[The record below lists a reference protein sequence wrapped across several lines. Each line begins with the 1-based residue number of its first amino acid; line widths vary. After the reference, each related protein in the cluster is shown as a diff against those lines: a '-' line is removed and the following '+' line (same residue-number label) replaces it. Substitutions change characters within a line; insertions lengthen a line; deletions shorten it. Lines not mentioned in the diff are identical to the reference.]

1 MVHWRILEV
10 AVRPPVRLM
19 LGLIAVLT
27 AVPALA
33 GQIGFLDMERAIL
46 TVQEGKSQLQL
57 LENWATSRR
66 ATIDQLQQRI
76 TELDQRLASQRNVA
90 SAEERG
96 DLERELLQ
104 AQRQLEDEQRS
115 FNRERI
121 ARRDKMLGDIGVKIG
136 SVAGEYAEANGFD
149 VVFLL
154 AGQPIAWY
162 SKDLDITDIVIRLYD
177 ERFPVN

>member
-1 MVHWRILEV
+1 VQRL
-10 AVRPPVRLM
+10 VRLSV
-19 LGLIAVLT
+19 GLIALLT
-27 AVPALA
+27 ALPALA

-46 TVQEGKSQLQL
+46 TVQEGKSQLKL
-57 LENWATSRR
+57 LEEWAKPRQ
-66 ATIDQLQQRI
+66 ATVARLQQQV
-76 TELDQRLASQRNVA
+76 TELGQRLASQRDAV
-90 SAEERG
+90 SDDERG

-121 ARRDKMLGDIGVKIG
+121 TRRDKMLGDIGAKIG
-136 SVAGEYAEANGFD
+136 SVASEYAESNGFD

-162 SKDLDITDIVIRLYD
+162 SKDLDITDTVIRLYD